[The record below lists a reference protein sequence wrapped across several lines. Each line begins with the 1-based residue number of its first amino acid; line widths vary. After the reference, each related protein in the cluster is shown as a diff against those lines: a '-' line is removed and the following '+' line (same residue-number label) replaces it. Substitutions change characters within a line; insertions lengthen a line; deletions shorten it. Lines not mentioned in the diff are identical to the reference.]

1 MKPILI
7 VDDDEGVRT
16 LLRRVIED
24 IGHQVVEAADANAAL
39 EVLQTTKVGLALCDI
54 RMPGRDGV
62 WLMDQI
68 LARFPGTPVALATGL
83 VEMDPNVTLRRCVVG
98 YIVKPFNRAA
108 VAELLRVAA
117 EPPPSGPIRTIDLA
131 ALDAI

>member
-39 EVLQTTKVGLALCDI
+39 EVLQTTNVGLALCDI

-83 VEMDPNVTLRRCVVG
+83 LEMDPNVTLRRGVVG

-108 VAELLRVAA
+108 IAELLRVAA
-117 EPPPSGPIRTIDLA
+117 EPPPAVPIRTIDLT

>member
-24 IGHQVVEAADANAAL
+24 IGHTVVEAADATSAL
-39 EVLQTTKVGLALCDI
+39 EVLQSTKVGLALCDI

-83 VEMDPNVTLRRCVVG
+83 LEMDPNVTLRRGVVG

-108 VAELLRVAA
+108 IAELLRVAA
-117 EPPPSGPIRTIDLA
+117 EPPPATPIRTIDLT

>member
-16 LLRRVIED
+16 LLRRVIQD
-24 IGHQVVEAADANAAL
+24 LGHTVVEAADAVSAL
-39 EVLQTTKVGLALCDI
+39 EVLESTPVALALCDI

-83 VEMDPNVTLRRCVVG
+83 LEMDPTVTLRRGVVG

-117 EPPPSGPIRTIDLA
+117 EPPSAGPIRSIDLA
-131 ALDAI
+131 GLDAI

>member
-24 IGHQVVEAADANAAL
+24 LGHTTVEAGDAVSAL
-39 EVLQTTKVGLALCDI
+39 DVLRTTPVALALCDI

-83 VEMDPNVTLRRCVVG
+83 LEMDPAVTLRRGVIG

-117 EPPPSGPIRTIDLA
+117 EPVPAAPVRAIDLA
-131 ALDAI
+131 ALDTL

>member
-7 VDDDEGVRT
+7 VDDDDGVRT

-24 IGHQVVEAADANAAL
+24 IGHTVVEAADAMSAL
-39 EVLQTTKVGLALCDI
+39 DVLQTTKVGLALCDI

-68 LARFPGTPVALATGL
+68 LSRFPGTPVALATGL
-83 VEMDPNVTLRRCVVG
+83 LEMDPAVTLRRGVVG

-108 VAELLRVAA
+108 VVELLRVAA
-117 EPPPSGPIRTIDLA
+117 EPPPATPARIIDLS
-131 ALDAI
+131 ALDAM

>member
-16 LLRRVIED
+16 LLRRVIQD
-24 IGHQVVEAADANAAL
+24 LGHTVVEAADALSAL
-39 EVLQTTKVGLALCDI
+39 EVLEGTPVGLALCDI

-83 VEMDPNVTLRRCVVG
+83 LEMDPTVTLRRGVVG

-117 EPPPSGPIRTIDLA
+117 EPPSAGPIRSIDLA